1 MLEAKQ
7 ETTKLDWREITPV
20 WKLEPKWISDN
31 EISTKEE
38 IFIYNIYVLIIN
50 IHMIRYIICG

>member
-7 ETTKLDWREITPV
+7 ETTKLDWRDITPV
-20 WKLEPKWISDN
+20 WKLEPEWISDN

-38 IFIYNIYVLIIN
+38 IFIY
-50 IHMIRYIICG
+50 